1 MKSFFVCLFSLACA
15 YSVSAQLSK
24 VPPVDK
30 SPMDMSYYPA
40 SYPVLKIQD
49 KVSEPL
55 LGRVIYSRPSR
66 NSRTIFGDLV
76 EFGKLWRMGAN
87 EATELEFFQNVRIG
101 GVRVKKGRYTVF
113 CIPYAE
119 KWTMILNRDTDT
131 WGSFKYDESKD
142 VTRLD
147 VPVQKLA
154 EPLENMAMYFEKS
167 AAGINLSIQWDT
179 VKVNL
184 PITD

>member
-1 MKSFFVCLFSLACA
+1 MKSFFVCLFCLAFS

-40 SYPVLKIQD
+40 NYPVLKIQD

-55 LGRVIYSRPSR
+55 LARVIYSRPSR

-101 GVRVKKGRYTVF
+101 GVRVKKGRYTVY

-147 VPVQKLA
+147 VPVQKLS

-167 AAGINLSIQWDT
+167 AAGVNLSIQWDT

-184 PITD
+184 PITY

>member
-1 MKSFFVCLFSLACA
+1 MKPVIACVLLIVTSLTAT
-15 YSVSAQLSK
+15 AQLSK

-40 SYPVLKIQD
+40 NYPVLKIQD

-55 LGRVIYSRPSR
+55 LSRVIYSRPSR

-76 EFGKLWRMGAN
+76 EFGKIWRMGAN
-87 EATELEFFQNVRIG
+87 EAAELEFFQNVRIG
-101 GVRVKKGRYTVF
+101 GVRIKKGRYTLF
-113 CIPYAE
+113 CIPFAE

-131 WGSFKYDESKD
+131 WGSFKYDELKD

-167 AAGINLSIQWDT
+167 AAGVNLVIQWDT

-184 PITD
+184 PVTY

>member
-1 MKSFFVCLFSLACA
+1 
-15 YSVSAQLSK
+15 
-24 VPPVDK
+24 
-30 SPMDMSYYPA
+30 MDMSYYPA
-40 SYPVLKIQD
+40 NYPVLKIQD

-55 LGRVIYSRPSR
+55 LARVIYSRPSR

-101 GVRVKKGRYTVF
+101 GVRVKKGRYTVY

-147 VPVQKLA
+147 VPVQKLS

-167 AAGINLSIQWDT
+167 AAGVNLSIQWDT

-184 PITD
+184 PITY